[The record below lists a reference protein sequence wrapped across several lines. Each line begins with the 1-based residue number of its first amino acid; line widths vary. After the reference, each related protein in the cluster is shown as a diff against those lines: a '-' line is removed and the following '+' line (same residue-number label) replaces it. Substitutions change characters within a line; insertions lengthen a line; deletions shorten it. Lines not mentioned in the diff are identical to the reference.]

1 MGIVLPKIIITMKK
15 NTLLILTV
23 LGFIAPNIWV
33 AKVSIETGNILL
45 WLNPTATING
55 MYANDISTAF
65 IVDLLFV
72 VTIFFMWTYNE
83 AKKHQIKN
91 VWQIWVLTMLFG
103 MAGTFPLF
111 LYWIERKKSMDSFDK

>member
-1 MGIVLPKIIITMKK
+1 MKK

-23 LGFIAPNIWV
+23 LGFIAPNILV
-33 AKVSIETGNILL
+33 TKVSIETGNVLL
-45 WLNPTATING
+45 WLNPTATFSG

-65 IVDLLFV
+65 IIDLLFV
-72 VTIFFMWTYNE
+72 VTVFFMWTYTE
-83 AKKHQIKN
+83 AKRHQIKN

-111 LYWIERKKSMDSFDK
+111 LYWIERSRDNR